1 MNDDSKN
8 GTNLDDERI
17 EYESVRT
24 NTNEKYDNDEG
35 GVDKGTSTNAQ
46 NMLQT

>member
-24 NTNEKYDNDEG
+24 NTNEKYDDEKRW
-35 GVDKGTSTNAQ
+35 VDIRT
-46 NMLQT
+46 